1 MLLNDE
7 YLFLL
12 DVSKK
17 ETKQDIYGF
26 IGDIRTLHS
35 NSRPFVQTI
44 FDDVLYRLQG
54 SFSTDDELRN
64 MSNIRLYFTEVKVH
78 YDDSK

>member
-7 YLFLL
+7 YFFLL
-12 DVSKK
+12 DVSEK

-54 SFSTDDELRN
+54 RFSTDDELRN
-64 MSNIRLYFTEVKVH
+64 MPNIRLYFTEVKVH